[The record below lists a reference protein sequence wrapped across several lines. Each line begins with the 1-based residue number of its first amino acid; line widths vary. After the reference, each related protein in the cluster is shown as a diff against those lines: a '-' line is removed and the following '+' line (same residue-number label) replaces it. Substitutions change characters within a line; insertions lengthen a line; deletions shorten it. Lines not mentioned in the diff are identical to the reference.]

1 MTTTMTGLIIDET
14 ACRGCGACVRACA
27 SHGVEMVGERPDRT
41 ARVTDGC
48 ILCGMCVDACPFD
61 AIELVRATAS
71 DPAAE
76 KALEAADVWVFAQQA
91 DGAVAP
97 VVFELLG
104 KARELAD
111 ARGCRVVALL
121 GLGDGSGATD
131 ETPLDAD
138 PIGELITR
146 GADEVVFCRDER
158 LAAPSTDVYARWICD
173 LAAERSPEILLFGAT
188 SFGRELAPTVAARL
202 QTGLTADCTVL
213 QIDAETG
220 LLHQTRPAF
229 GGNLMATIMCPDRR
243 PQMATVR
250 AGVLPAAEP
259 DASRTGL
266 RTETR
271 LAADNLPA
279 VRVVERQPAGD
290 DDSIA
295 DAEVLVVVGR
305 GIGSQKNL
313 PLMEHLAE
321 LLGAKLG
328 CSRPLVEAGWCEYR
342 RQVGQT
348 GLSVAP
354 KLLVSIGVS
363 GAIQHLAGIG
373 GAQTVIAVNSD
384 PSAPI
389 FGVSQYSAVGDCVEI
404 VRAWVGLL
412 ER

>member
-1 MTTTMTGLIIDET
+1 MTTTMTGLIIDEA

-27 SHGVEMVGERPDRT
+27 SHGVEMVGERPNRK
-41 ARVTDGC
+41 AVVTDGC

-61 AIELVRATAS
+61 AIELVRATAA

-76 KALEAADVWVFAQQA
+76 KASQAADVWVFAQQA
-91 DGAVAP
+91 EGLVVPVA
-97 VVFELLG
+97 FELLG

-111 ARGCRVVALL
+111 ARGRRVVALL
-121 GLGDGSGATD
+121 GMGREAPLGS
-131 ETPLDAD
+131 DA
-138 PIGELITR
+138 IGDLIAC
-146 GADEVVFCRDER
+146 GADEVAYCCDDR
-158 LAAPSTDVYARWICD
+158 LALPNTDVYARWICD
-173 LAAERSPEILLFGAT
+173 LAEERSPEILLFGAT
-188 SFGRELAPTVAARL
+188 SFGRELAPTVAAQL

-259 DASRTGL
+259 DPSRTGL
-266 RTETR
+266 RTETF

-279 VRVVERQPAGD
+279 VRVVVRQPASN

-313 PLMEHLAE
+313 PLMERLAE

-354 KLLVSIGVS
+354 KLLVSVGVS

-404 VRAWVGLL
+404 VREWVGRL